1 MVCLLGSFLNTLTH
15 LKPLDLIYD
24 PNFHVKLENN
34 SPVIKQKHP
43 NGYFSQIQLSIG
55 LSSDIQLCDL
65 MVYNFKGLILI
76 IIKKGLYFLKVLN
89 KLYKYYKDYFK

>member
-15 LKPLDLIYD
+15 LKSLDLIYD

-34 SPVIKQKHP
+34 SPVLKQKHP

-76 IIKKGLYFLKVLN
+76 IMRKRFIFPQS
-89 KLYKYYKDYFK
+89 FEQT